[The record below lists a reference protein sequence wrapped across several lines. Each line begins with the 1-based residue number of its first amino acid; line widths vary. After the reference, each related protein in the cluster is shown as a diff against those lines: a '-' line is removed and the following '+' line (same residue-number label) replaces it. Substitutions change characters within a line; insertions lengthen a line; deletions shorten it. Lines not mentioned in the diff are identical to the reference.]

1 MFKTFL
7 VGLLLGAA
15 AVGGVLYAVPVV
27 NQHRE
32 ASIISVRTNGGNTE
46 TFYVS
51 IPMDR
56 ILLGSDDLA
65 SPVPQDL
72 VWPEGLLSGEL
83 NAEVFKLRNTR
94 DAVVGV
100 ASRVAARGPDQE
112 AIIEWVLH
120 VPARGSAYVTMQPEA
135 LEGGYRSGTLRHGT
149 REFQSLRGSM
159 TERWV
164 AAGAGGNSPG
174 DGRIELE
181 VAFVA
186 IGGSEE

>member
-1 MFKTFL
+1 MFKTFV

-32 ASIISVRTNGGNTE
+32 ASIISVRTNGGNAE
-46 TFYVS
+46 AFYVN

-56 ILLGSDDLA
+56 ILLGADGLA
-65 SPVPQDL
+65 SPVPPDL
-72 VWPEGLLSGEL
+72 AWPDGMLSGEL
-83 NAEVFKLRNTR
+83 NTELFKLRNAR

-100 ASRVAARGPDQE
+100 ASRIAARGPDQD

-135 LEGGYRSGTLRHGT
+135 LEGGYRSGVLRHGT
-149 REFQSLRGSM
+149 REFQSLSGSM

-164 AAGAGGNSPG
+164 AQEAGDDSPG

-186 IGGSEE
+186 IGGAEE